1 MREWAEMSEAVAAT
15 RSTSAKVAT
24 VAAYLRELPAT
35 ELEAAV
41 TFLAGRP
48 FAGADERTT
57 GVGWRAVTDAVQV
70 LAADAA
76 ARTAGTSMSLG
87 AAYDRSS
94 DIGTAVADTLAAAG

>member
-1 MREWAEMSEAVAAT
+1 MREWSEMSEAVAAT

-24 VAAYLRELPAT
+24 VATYLGGLSGP

-57 GVGWRAVTDAVQV
+57 GVGWRAVTDAVQE
-70 LAADAA
+70 LAAAAA
-76 ARTAGTSMSLG
+76 ARTGRTALGLG
-87 AAYDRSS
+87 AA
-94 DIGTAVADTLAAAG
+94 